1 MTKRHPI
8 VGGSLRLL
16 ALALLVQGCTSATPP
31 GSSDHFDGQRFHN
44 RNSVPEPTFWEEAR
58 IAWTLKTKHKNW
70 PDRFETTPVDV
81 PQSPLSRGIRVLWM
95 GHATTLIQTPTLN
108 IITDPIL
115 SDGIGPALSRIRTV
129 TNPPITV
136 DRLPHIDLVLIS
148 HNHYDHLDL
157 RSIHAIFNRQQRD
170 PPTALVGLGVGVLLR
185 KEGIAPYSELDWNDS
200 VTIKDTRIFYLEAVH
215 TSRRGVWD
223 TNETL
228 WGAFLIDSPEGR
240 IYFAGDSA
248 YGKHFKSVYD
258 RFGPPK
264 VSLLPIGAYEPR
276 WFMYRMHMNPDDA
289 VLAHLDLRSQ
299 HSIAIHFG
307 LIDNAAEGYEAPVNA
322 LAIARRTHG
331 VGEAAFVAPH
341 LGQLF
346 EYP

>member
-1 MTKRHPI
+1 VRRLHRCLTVSTH
-8 VGGSLRLL
+8 LL
-16 ALALLVQGCTSATPP
+16 ALLLVQGCTSAKLPV
-31 GSSDHFDGQRFHN
+31 SDHSDGRRFHN
-44 RNSVPEPTFWEEAR
+44 RDGAPEPTFWEQVR
-58 IAWTLKTKHKNW
+58 IAWTLRTKHRNW
-70 PDRFETTPVDV
+70 PDRFETPSAEV
-81 PQSPLSRGIRVLWM
+81 PHDPLSRGIRVLWL

-115 SDGIGPALSRIRTV
+115 FDAIGPALSRIGTV
-129 TNPPITV
+129 TNPPVTA
-136 DRLPHIDLVLIS
+136 DRLPRIDVVLIS

-157 RSIHAIFNRQQRD
+157 RSIHAIFDRQGRN
-170 PPTALVGLGVGVLLR
+170 PPRVLVGLGVGELLK
-185 KEGIAPYSELDWNDS
+185 KEGISPYSELDWNDS
-200 VTIKDTRIFYLEAVH
+200 LTIKDTRIVFLEAVH
-215 TSRRGVWD
+215 TSRRGAWD

-228 WGAFLIDSPEGR
+228 WGSFLIDSPEGR

-248 YGKHFKSVYD
+248 YGKHFKNVYE

-264 VSLLPIGAYEPR
+264 ISLLPIGAYEPR

-289 VLAHLDLRSQ
+289 VVAHIDLHSQ

-307 LIDNAAEGYEAPVNA
+307 LVDNASESYEAPVHD

-331 VGEAAFVAPH
+331 IEEAAFVAPH

-346 EYP
+346 EY